1 MVPSI
6 QRNSL
11 FSFICNNFLSSIA
24 HFDVTTFVQK
34 TNPNIKD
41 ILLYMWKEIELD
53 DGFES

>member
-24 HFDVTTFVQK
+24 HLDVTTFVQK
-34 TNPNIKD
+34 TNPNI